1 MFGDFTYLQSLDTAE
16 KNCNI
21 SSRAKMLSSWTFLLL
36 NSVECHSR
44 HLLIAKTYSYR
55 HTEYISLDSE
65 SNRYYSMKINRNSQ
79 TYGVFVY

>member
-44 HLLIAKTYSYR
+44 NLLIAKTYSYS

-65 SNRYYSMKINRNSQ
+65 SNRYYSMKIIRNSQ
-79 TYGVFVY
+79 SYSVFVY